1 MTTRYRAWR
10 AVSPSDGASTWVIV
24 DDDFELHDG
33 GCAFLTGLRAADR
46 SVNTERVYAGRVAMF
61 LSWCATEGVDWT
73 RPRLDHMVGFKR
85 WLVAEPAPTREGR
98 PRRRSTKSADAVL
111 RTVCE
116 FLRFGAHHE
125 LVDAALVDRLFEPRF
140 LKFLPAGFEPGEDGQ
155 HRTVRSRLLRFAVAE
170 EPFSFI
176 EPERVDDLVA
186 AAGNVRDRFLVTLVA
201 MTGLRIGEAL
211 GLHRADM
218 HFLSDSRT
226 LGCKV
231 VGPHLHVRRR
241 PDNPNGA
248 LAKSRFSRSVPV
260 AEAAVS
266 LYADYAHEA
275 PRLPRGCRRLAS
287 RVHQPLPGALGRAAS
302 LPQRKGDVR
311 PAGTADRARGAPPPL
326 APHRRDHVASPGHP
340 ARHGPGPARPREP
353 DLDAVVLPSQR
364 GGQACRGGAGRRVG
378 GGQAVSA
385 MSEIAETIS
394 RLDAALNLDAWRAY
408 LSASLAPVGTWR
420 PDEFDP
426 ERWLFTG
433 DPDNPMT
440 TTCRCR
446 TLACPTV
453 VNSRS
458 FCGRCREALAGSGLD
473 EDEFARTYQ
482 PTLVVQR
489 LTGEPC
495 VVVRDGVRCKR
506 RSISHRSGLC
516 QAHTSRWINSRDR
529 LGVTLEEWCSGVA
542 RPLPAMPECVVAG
555 CHNDARRAEAVCRG
569 HFLAWQAEQRR
580 GGPVEPAGVW
590 APRQRPLLAAHQFSL
605 DDLAPLP
612 RIELLYALQQRD
624 RQGHRLSPQAVRGL
638 VGAWGDL
645 DALVTTP
652 THELIARAGR
662 SAGYR
667 TYAGWVGRI
676 LGLKL
681 EAFNGIVHTERDV
694 WDCLALDLEIPRPG
708 VRPNQSVLDF
718 TPITQRWLREATKA
732 WVATVRPETWHVQR
746 TIQAATL
753 TSWALEGRPGGGHD
767 ETALRFADLDAV
779 FRSINA
785 AVTGDGRLYDA
796 RYRRGL
802 WASFHAVIDL
812 GRATDILDGLPG
824 VFSRHASHSIGHTD
838 PDEGYI
844 GKAVPETVI
853 AQLDAHLDLLGV
865 DGNYGRIWSPADTNA
880 LFATAYQVLRDT
892 GRRPGEVV
900 SLRTEC
906 LERDG
911 DDWALVYDNHKK
923 RRLRRRLP
931 ITAATARIIQA
942 WQVRRGGIDLP
953 QCAEGWLFP
962 AARESSGAGHL
973 TTIRLSQALR
983 AWVDAIP
990 ELMSDVPGPDGQ
1002 PQAFDRLAVYAYAFR
1017 HSYAQRHVMSRVVVD
1032 DTFAE
1037 SVIAGH
1043 KPVGI

>member
-1 MTTRYRAWR
+1 M
-10 AVSPSDGASTWVIV
+10 
-24 DDDFELHDG
+24 
-33 GCAFLTGLRAADR
+33 
-46 SVNTERVYAGRVAMF
+46 
-61 LSWCATEGVDWT
+61 
-73 RPRLDHMVGFKR
+73 
-85 WLVAEPAPTREGR
+85 
-98 PRRRSTKSADAVL
+98 
-111 RTVCE
+111 
-116 FLRFGAHHE
+116 
-125 LVDAALVDRLFEPRF
+125 
-140 LKFLPAGFEPGEDGQ
+140 
-155 HRTVRSRLLRFAVAE
+155 
-170 EPFSFI
+170 
-176 EPERVDDLVA
+176 
-186 AAGNVRDRFLVTLVA
+186 
-201 MTGLRIGEAL
+201 
-211 GLHRADM
+211 
-218 HFLSDSRT
+218 
-226 LGCKV
+226 
-231 VGPHLHVRRR
+231 
-241 PDNPNGA
+241 
-248 LAKSRFSRSVPV
+248 
-260 AEAAVS
+260 
-266 LYADYAHEA
+266 
-275 PRLPRGCRRLAS
+275 
-287 RVHQPLPGALGRAAS
+287 
-302 LPQRKGDVR
+302 
-311 PAGTADRARGAPPPL
+311 
-326 APHRRDHVASPGHP
+326 
-340 ARHGPGPARPREP
+340 
-353 DLDAVVLPSQR
+353 
-364 GGQACRGGAGRRVG
+364 
-378 GGQAVSA
+378 SA

-555 CHNDARRAEAVCRG
+555 CHNDARRTEAVCRG

-732 WVATVRPETWHVQR
+732 WVAIVRPETWHVQR

-838 PDEGYI
+838 PNEGHI

-1017 HSYAQRHVMSRVVVD
+1017 HSYAQRHADAGVPVEILKELMDHRTMTVTQGYYTVSLRRKREAIKIMNRYVTDRAGAPAAASGSASSYQLRSVAVPFGNCIEPSNIKAGGKACPIRFQCAGCGFYRPDPSYLPAIEAHINSLRADRETAIAIDADDFVVRNLSDQADAYRQVAATMRD
-1032 DTFAE
+1032 RLAALTDTERSEVEAA
-1037 SVIAGH
+1037 SATLRMLRAAAAV
-1043 KPVGI
+1043 PVAFTKKAPR